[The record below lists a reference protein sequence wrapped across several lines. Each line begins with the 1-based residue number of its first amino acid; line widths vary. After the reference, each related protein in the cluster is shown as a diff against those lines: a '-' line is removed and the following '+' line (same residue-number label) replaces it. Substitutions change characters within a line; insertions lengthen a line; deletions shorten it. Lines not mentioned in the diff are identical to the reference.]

1 MSKSFKITIGTDPEF
16 FLQTGGRFVSAIPL
30 IEGTKHEPA
39 PLPNGGTI
47 QRDNVAVEFATDP
60 AKDGEDFVNKVRS
73 CMRDAL
79 DMVPSDHNLI
89 VEPSAEFDEDQL
101 DHPEAQEFG
110 CDPDYNAWTV
120 EMNEKPWC
128 GSSGFR
134 SCGAHI
140 HVGGLDDDGVSI
152 PGLEFL
158 VDFKGKIN
166 MIKGM
171 DLFHGTVS
179 AQLDNSEAAIR
190 RRELYGKAGAHRP
203 TEYGVEYRVLSNYWM
218 KTPGLVMLMDSMTRD
233 VARLVSSNKL
243 QPILDEVGENEL
255 QNIINDGDV
264 EAANKIINNYVK
276 PHMSAETLDL
286 YEMCLDALPKVK
298 DLREEWGI

>member
-1 MSKSFKITIGTDPEF
+1 MSRRNITIGTDPEF
-16 FLQTGGRFVSAIPL
+16 FLKQGEKYMSAIPH
-30 IEGTKHEPA
+30 IKGSKHEPA
-39 PLPNGGTI
+39 KLPSGGTI
-47 QRDNVAVEFATDP
+47 QRDNVAVEFATVP
-60 AKDGEDFVNKVRS
+60 AKDKGDFVHQIRESMK
-73 CMRDAL
+73 DAL
-79 DMVPSDHNLI
+79 LMIPKDHILA

-140 HVGGLDDDGVSI
+140 HVGGLNDDGTPI
-152 PGLEFL
+152 EGLEFL
-158 VDFKGKIN
+158 LDFKGKIA
-166 MIKGM
+166 MVKGM

-179 AQLDNSEAAIR
+179 ATLDNSEAAIR
-190 RRELYGKAGAHRP
+190 RRELYGKAGSHRP

-218 KTPGLVMLMDSMTRD
+218 KTPTLVMLMDSMTRD
-233 VARLVSSNKL
+233 VAELVGSGNL
-243 QPILDEVGENEL
+243 EAILAEVGEHEL

-264 EAANKIINNYVK
+264 EAAQKIVNEYVK
-276 PHMSAETLDL
+276 PHMSEESLDL
-286 YEMCLDALPKVK
+286 LEMAIEALPEAQ
-298 DLREEWGI
+298 DLKIAWGI